1 MTYFAPPGVR
11 FNPTKG
17 NHVLKKKLMG
27 FTAAFAVAGLI
38 VAAPMAANAEEVVDP
53 TVSTT
58 VLDQTVIESSNSSE
72 TDKTVD
78 SPASSGEV
86 TTPAEETGP
95 GDSADTSDQAA
106 VDPSASSDAD
116 ESTEKPE
123 SAGDVSVPPSV
134 GESAPVQ
141 DPQQADPSWQ
151 PKSTFTLEAPCVPKG
166 KQRVPLQ
173 VNENDAEGESV
184 YPWTL
189 DGVVQASDAGNWT
202 IDVGTHTYSYVV
214 NNNKTG
220 EKSEQ
225 GPFTLVVVACEDLV
239 SPVGPT
245 IDDTKQSVEI
255 PEDPNFTYAVK
266 DGEEL
271 QPGVH
276 VLGPVGAGNIIAT
289 PKPGVSVKPDATTQW
304 PFNFPPQPPKL
315 ITPPVLVPIGEH
327 LPIPSMD
334 GVVYVGPDGV
344 VTGTVTLPDG
354 VEQCFDTVPANDD
367 VKFTPGSVIHQCFTY
382 HKPTDNSGS
391 DNGGGSGDGGQGS
404 NPNGGDNG
412 AGSGSGP
419 TDSNTSGQ
427 HQPSSEPP
435 RTLAATGSSIPTGLP
450 VGGAIALAA
459 GFVLMLLVRRSRNQV
474 I

>member
-1 MTYFAPPGVR
+1 MTYFAPAGVR

-17 NHVLKKKLMG
+17 KHVLKKKLMG

-53 TVSTT
+53 ATSTT
-58 VLDQTVIESSNSSE
+58 VLDQTVIEPSNSSE

-78 SPASSGEV
+78 TPASSGEV
-86 TTPAEETGP
+86 TTPAEETGS

-116 ESTEKPE
+116 DSTEKPE
-123 SAGDVSVPPSV
+123 SAGDVSVPPSA

-173 VNENDAEGESV
+173 VNPNNAEGESI

-189 DGVVQASDAGNWT
+189 DGVVQPSDAGNWT
-202 IDVGTHTYSYVV
+202 IDVGTHTYYYTVT
-214 NNNKTG
+214 NYNTG

-239 SPVGPT
+239 SPVGAI
-245 IDDTKQSVEI
+245 IDDINQSVKI

-304 PFNFPPQPPKL
+304 PFNFPPQPPKF
-315 ITPPVLVPIGEH
+315 ITPPTPTQIGDKVTFSVTKDVQYKDS
-327 LPIPSMD
+327 I
-334 GVVYVGPDGV
+334 GKV
-344 VTGTVTLPDG
+344 VTGSVTLPDG
-354 VEQCFDTVPANDD
+354 QEQCFDAVSVGDPI
-367 VKFTPGSVIHQCFTY
+367 TPGAVTHWCFTY
-382 HKPTDNSGS
+382 HKPTDNSGG
-391 DNGGGSGDGGQGS
+391 DNGGGPSDGGQGS

-412 AGSGSGP
+412 AGSGSGS

-450 VGGAIALAA
+450 VGGAIALTA
-459 GFVLMLLVRRSRNQV
+459 GFVLMLLARRSRNQV